1 MFETLYDMYAGLDK
15 LRCHLDANSV
25 NTLNDP
31 QVPSV
36 GEHDNETAH
45 PRDDRIDDE
54 DVPWSRSTTRQ

>member
-45 PRDDRIDDE
+45 M
-54 DVPWSRSTTRQ
+54 TTRQHTHVMIV